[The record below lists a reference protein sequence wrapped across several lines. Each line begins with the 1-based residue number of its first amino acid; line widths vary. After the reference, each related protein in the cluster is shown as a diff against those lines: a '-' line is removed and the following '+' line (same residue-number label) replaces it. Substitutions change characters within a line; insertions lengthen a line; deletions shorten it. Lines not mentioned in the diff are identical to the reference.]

1 MSPLSNKS
9 VSLLVAG
16 MQELLD
22 VLDPK
27 TFEVVVKSLLSNVY
41 KTLQHDLK
49 KKENLFLS
57 TDCVA
62 YHLALQICPKSLLWI
77 L

>member
-41 KTLQHDLK
+41 KTLQHD
-49 KKENLFLS
+49 
-57 TDCVA
+57 
-62 YHLALQICPKSLLWI
+62 
-77 L
+77 